1 MVRFSSDGV
10 TTAEQKP
17 FKLDFS
23 HDPDESV
30 FYNSNSSEIGYS
42 VGFLAKPGS
51 VNKVIIDD
59 GEIQRE
65 VPLSLSGNIA
75 KTTLDSDLMSDFKD
89 GTLILKY
96 FTNDNLVY
104 QSNFL

>member
-1 MVRFSSDGV
+1 MK
-10 TTAEQKP
+10 KP

-75 KTTLDSDLMSDFKD
+75 KTTLDADLMSGFKD

-96 FTNDNLVY
+96 FTNVIQY
-104 QSNFL
+104 RM